1 VRAVSSVNSHVS
13 MLGAIT
19 RVMPSHMLTE
29 LSETIMGS
37 GSLGR
42 LLALILLMSILIGM
56 SAVKV
61 TGSVGAA
68 GSSEITGTV
77 TDQQGALL
85 PDAAVFLLSD
95 AMRIQ
100 QTRSGPNGEFVFHNV
115 GSGQYVVEVQRAG
128 FARAD
133 ETISVK
139 AAPVRLSIQKRVVGP
154 GQQVNVTA
162 EVDSFRPEES
172 STATKASIPLNEI
185 PQGIG
190 VRS

>member
-19 RVMPSHMLTE
+19 RVMPSHMLAE

-42 LLALILLMSILIGM
+42 LLALILLMSVLIGT
-56 SAVKV
+56 SAAQV
-61 TGSVGAA
+61 TGSVGA

-77 TDQQGALL
+77 THQQGAVL
-85 PDAAVFLLSD
+85 PNAAVFLLSD

-139 AAPVRLSIQKRVVGP
+139 AAPAQLSIQMRVVGP